1 MPSAS
6 RGVDANA
13 MSKTTIMSIEQLT
26 GTQKAAVLL
35 IALGPQTSGEVL
47 RYLREDEVEQI
58 ALEIASMR
66 HINPEVRDQ
75 VFDEFVD
82 MLAAQDF
89 MAQGGMEYAQMLL
102 EQGLGPDKARQ
113 ILNRLTATL
122 EVRPFDF
129 ARHTDPA
136 QLLGFLQNEHP
147 QTIALI
153 LAYLN
158 AEQASM
164 ILSALTP
171 ELQVEVARR
180 LARLDQT
187 APEVIQDVEAI
198 LERKLSASGTQN
210 TTRAGGL
217 EVAVQILNRVDR
229 STEKTIMSA
238 LEEDDPELAEEL
250 RKRMFVFEDI
260 LTLTDRDL
268 RTVIQQVDARDWP
281 YALKTASDSVKSKIF
296 RNMSK
301 RQAEIIM
308 EDMEFLGPVRL
319 KDVEDAQQRVV
330 AVIRRLEEAGEIVI
344 VRGREDEII
353 V

>member
-1 MPSAS
+1 MA
-6 RGVDANA
+6 
-13 MSKTTIMSIEQLT
+13 KTSVMSIEQLS

-47 RYLREDEVEQI
+47 RHLKDEEI
-58 ALEIASMR
+58 EELSLEIASLR
-66 HINPEVRDQ
+66 SIHPEVRDQ

-82 MLAAQDF
+82 MLTAQEYVS
-89 MAQGGMEYAQMLL
+89 QGGMEYAQTLL
-102 EQGLGPDKARQ
+102 EEGLGPDKARK
-113 ILNRLTATL
+113 ILQRLTATL
-122 EVRPFDF
+122 QVRPFDF

-153 LAYLN
+153 MAYLN
-158 AEQASM
+158 PEQSSM
-164 ILSALTP
+164 IMSALTP
-171 ELQVEVARR
+171 ELQIEVARR
-180 LARLDQT
+180 LAELDQT
-187 APEVIQDVEAI
+187 TPEVIEDVEAI
-198 LERKLSASGTQN
+198 LERKLSAFVTQD
-210 TTRAGGL
+210 TAHAGGID
-217 EVAVQILNRVDR
+217 VAVEILNRVDR
-229 STEKTIMSA
+229 ATEKTIMAA

-268 RTVIQQVDARDWP
+268 RTVIQQVDSRDLQ

-301 RQAEIIM
+301 RQAETIV

-330 AVIRRLEEAGEIVI
+330 SIIRRLEEAGEIVI
-344 VRGREDEII
+344 ARGGEDEI
-353 V
+353 VV